1 MKYYFNFRDPV
12 SKQSEVYSV
21 WIQSWNNNFMELTLP
36 DNSKINNQKV
46 PISVVA
52 KILASPVPVDKT
64 KANL

>member
-1 MKYYFNFRDPV
+1 
-12 SKQSEVYSV
+12 
-21 WIQSWNNNFMELTLP
+21 MELTLP

-64 KANL
+64 KANLWLEID